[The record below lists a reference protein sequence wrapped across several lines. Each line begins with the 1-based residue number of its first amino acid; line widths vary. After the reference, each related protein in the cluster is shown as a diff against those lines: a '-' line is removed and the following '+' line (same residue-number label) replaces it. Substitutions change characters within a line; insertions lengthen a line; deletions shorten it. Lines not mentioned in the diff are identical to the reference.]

1 MIIAAIVVLAGVV
14 LAFLA
19 SKLVMTDT
27 FDLQQVFFT
36 AAQMWTW
43 VRDGAAF
50 VKTFFIVPQVF
61 DVLVTSYI
69 AVLVLYEGYKFAMWL
84 MTKIPMF
91 GVSDN

>member
-19 SKLVMTDT
+19 SKLVLASSW
-27 FDLQQVFFT
+27 DLSQVFFT
-36 AAQMWTW
+36 ASTLWYW
-43 VRDGAAF
+43 IRNGAAF
-50 VKTFFIVPQVF
+50 VKTFFIVPEVF
-61 DVLVTSYI
+61 DVLVGTYI
-69 AVLVLYEGYKFAMWL
+69 AVLTLYEGYKFAMWL